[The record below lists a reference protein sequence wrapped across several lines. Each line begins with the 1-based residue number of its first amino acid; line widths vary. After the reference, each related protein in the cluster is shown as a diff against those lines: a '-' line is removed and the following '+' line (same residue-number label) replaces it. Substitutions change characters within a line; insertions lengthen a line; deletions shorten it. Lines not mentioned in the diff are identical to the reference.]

1 MRKRMMMVIG
11 VSAAVALIG
20 GLIAGSALATPVIN
34 ATAETARG
42 PLVDRPL
49 AVNWKFAPGNR
60 VKLQTKG
67 PMEIAFQRI
76 VLQPAT
82 PGQPVP
88 TLGWHSHPG
97 PTVVTVRAGT
107 LSFYHAEDC
116 THEIEYATGQSF
128 SNLPDEIHLA
138 RNEGA
143 TEVVLFA
150 VYFVPVRTPPLA
162 LRMDQ
167 PSPGAGCPE

>member
-1 MRKRMMMVIG
+1 MERRKGGSSMRRKMMVL
-11 VSAAVALIG
+11 VAAGAVLGLIG
-20 GLIAGSALATPVIN
+20 GAALATPVVD

-49 AVNWKFAPGNR
+49 AANWKFGAGNR
-60 VKLQTKG
+60 VKLRTRG

-76 VLQPAT
+76 VIA
-82 PGQPVP
+82 PGG

-107 LSFYHAEDC
+107 LSFFHDEHC
-116 THEIEYATGQSF
+116 TEEIEYATGQSF
-128 SNLPDEIHLA
+128 SNMPDEIHLA

-143 TEVVLFA
+143 AEVVLFA
-150 VYFVPVRTPPLA
+150 IYFVPVRTPPLA
-162 LRMDQ
+162 LRIDQ
-167 PSPGAGCPE
+167 PSPGSGCPL

>member
-11 VSAAVALIG
+11 VSAALALIG
-20 GLIAGSALATPVIN
+20 GLIVGSALATPVIN

-67 PMEIAFQRI
+67 DVEIAFQRI
-76 VLQPAT
+76 VIQP
-82 PGQPVP
+82 GG

-107 LSFYHAEDC
+107 LSFYHAEAC
-116 THEIEYATGQSF
+116 TQEIEYATGQSF
-128 SNLPDEIHLA
+128 SNMPDEIHLA
-138 RNEGA
+138 KNEGA
-143 TEVVLFA
+143 QEVVLFA
-150 VYFVPVRTPPLA
+150 VYFVRLNTPPLA
-162 LRMDQ
+162 LRIDQ
-167 PSPGAGCPE
+167 PSPGPGCPQ

>member
-49 AVNWKFAPGNR
+49 AVNWKFEPGNR
-60 VKLQTKG
+60 IKLQTKG

-76 VLQPAT
+76 AIA
-82 PGQPVP
+82 PGG
-88 TLGWHSHPG
+88 TLGWHTHPG
-97 PTVVTVRAGT
+97 PTVVSVLRGP
-107 LSFYHAEDC
+107 LSFYHDEAC
-116 THEIEYATGQSF
+116 TEEIEFGAGTSF
-128 SNLPDEIHLA
+128 SNMPDEIHLA

-143 TEVVLFA
+143 AEVVLFA

-162 LRMDQ
+162 LRIDQ

>member
-1 MRKRMMMVIG
+1 MRRWMMVLL
-11 VSAAVALIG
+11 AVGAVLGLIG
-20 GLIAGSALATPVIN
+20 GAALATPVIN

-49 AVNWKFAPGNR
+49 KVNWKFAPGNR

-67 PMEIAFQRI
+67 DVEIAFQRI
-76 VLQPAT
+76 VIQP
-82 PGQPVP
+82 GG

-107 LSFYHAEDC
+107 LSFYHAEAC
-116 THEIEYATGQSF
+116 TQEIEYATGQSF
-128 SNLPDEIHLA
+128 SNMPDEIHLA

-143 TEVVLFA
+143 QEVVLFA
-150 VYFVPVRTPPLA
+150 VYFVPMASPPVP
-162 LRMDQ
+162 LRIDQ
-167 PSPGAGCPE
+167 PSPGAGCPL

>member
-1 MRKRMMMVIG
+1 MRRGMMVL
-11 VSAAVALIG
+11 VAVGAVLGLIG
-20 GLIAGSALATPVIN
+20 GAALATPVMN

-67 PMEIAFQRI
+67 DVEIAFQRI
-76 VLQPAT
+76 VIQP
-82 PGQPVP
+82 GG

-107 LSFYHAEDC
+107 LSFYHAEAC
-116 THEIEYATGQSF
+116 TQEIEYATGQSF

-138 RNEGA
+138 RNEGT

-150 VYFVPVRTPPLA
+150 VYFVPLASPPVG
-162 LRMDQ
+162 LRIDQ
-167 PSPGAGCPE
+167 PSPGAGCPQ

>member
-1 MRKRMMMVIG
+1 MRRGKMVL
-11 VSAAVALIG
+11 VAAGCVLGLIG
-20 GLIAGSALATPVIN
+20 GVAVATPVLN

-49 AVNWKFAPGNR
+49 KVNWKFAPGNR

-67 PMEIAFQRI
+67 PMEVAFQRI
-76 VLQPAT
+76 VIA
-82 PGQPVP
+82 PGG

-107 LSFYHAEDC
+107 LSFYHAEAC
-116 THEIEYATGQSF
+116 TSEVEYATGTSF

-138 RNEGA
+138 RNESDQ
-143 TEVVLFA
+143 EVVLFA
-150 VYFVPVRTPPLA
+150 VYFVPVNTPPVA
-162 LRMDQ
+162 LRIDQ
-167 PSPGAGCPE
+167 PSPGAGCPQ